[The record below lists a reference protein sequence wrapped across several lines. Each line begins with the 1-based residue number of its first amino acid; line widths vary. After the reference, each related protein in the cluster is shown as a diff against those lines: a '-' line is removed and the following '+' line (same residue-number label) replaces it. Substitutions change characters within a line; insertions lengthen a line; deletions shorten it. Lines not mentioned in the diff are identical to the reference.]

1 MLDYRTSKPLNPSS
15 ANHSPLILC
24 FIEAIDSDNGKIA
37 MTGEISQINI
47 SPGGIPKRALLSG
60 NLTPRGLDGDS
71 WRNPKY
77 HGGPN
82 QALLLIGREVVD
94 ELNSLGYRLFA
105 GALGENL
112 TTMGLDYRRMQSGQ
126 QYRLG
131 SLCEIELTKL
141 REPCRTLDVYN
152 EEGIGKIHKL
162 LKLEGRGGW
171 YARVLKAG
179 PLFPGDKITLLAQV
193 V

>member
-1 MLDYRTSKPLNPSS
+1 
-15 ANHSPLILC
+15 
-24 FIEAIDSDNGKIA
+24 

-47 SPGGIPKRALLSG
+47 SRGGIPKREVPDAT
-60 NLTPRGLDGDS
+60 LTTLGIAGDD
-71 WRNPKY
+71 WANPKY

-82 QALLLIGREVVD
+82 QALLLIGEEVIS
-94 ELNSLGYRLFA
+94 ELRALGYQVYA

-112 TTMGLDYRRMQSGQ
+112 TTQGLDYSQMRSGMQFRFGA
-126 QYRLG
+126 G
-131 SLCEIELTKL
+131 CEIELTKL

-152 EEGIGKIHKL
+152 QAGLGKIQKL

-171 YARVLKAG
+171 YARVLKVG
-179 PLFPGDKITLLAQV
+179 PMFAGDKIALLAQV

>member
-1 MLDYRTSKPLNPSS
+1 M
-15 ANHSPLILC
+15 
-24 FIEAIDSDNGKIA
+24 EAIDSDNGKNT

-77 HGGPN
+77 HGGPK
-82 QALLLIGREVVD
+82 QALLLIGQEVVD
-94 ELNSLGYRLFA
+94 ELNALGYRLFA

-112 TTMGLDYRRMQSGQ
+112 TTVGLDYRQMQAGQ

-141 REPCRTLDVYN
+141 REPCRTLDIYN
-152 EEGIGKIHKL
+152 EESLQKIQKL